1 MFTPRLMMHLSH
13 SNMPSKN
20 LNKNPSMYM
29 RLEMLIL
36 WLLTAI
42 AVSASTTALSSAE
55 LDKVSY
61 DLVNT
66 RQGDPPLLSIF
77 LPTFGYGRQ
86 EEIQVIVIAVPY
98 TPGETDQGLLS
109 SLVTA
114 LAKRDWDKVA
124 EELSKLRN
132 VYLPYETFRIKLIF
146 VFFVRT
152 KTLVDL
158 GVDAVKGLMNSR
170 DGADK
175 WPLYYA
181 SAILQIM
188 AGNLEKYHVLN
199 EIRGLEEKYKIK
211 NYDLREIRHD
221 NIVELYVDKS
231 HAATIVYLES
241 FTLTPTGQLIKVCSA
256 YINYNK
262 ENLENIW
269 KRKRESIYNDALSIT
284 KKILPDVNQLKIVF
298 TTSDNFLDDFSNKLN
313 NAIIGYFSGQ
323 FSKGYSPSV
332 PEDSTK
338 MDVGNGCANLLNNA
352 VEEAKREIRK
362 YIVDDEKGVNG
373 YIKKYV
379 NDIYN
384 VLYSDIVKTNNEL
397 LKGFF
402 NGIAE
407 SVKNENDDIK
417 QDIKN
422 SLQNANANIMD
433 QVLNTA
439 TDCVMN
445 YVGSV
450 AKSAANS
457 IVGSIPIAGQL
468 YAIAN
473 GILGALQNQITVYG
487 NVEVGNKFDS
497 RFSYMLYNVSA
508 PNICT
513 PGVEIRR
520 VQGMSFESR
529 PSVKEAILAGLK
541 GFISA
546 IVKLYTDSN
555 VVDLVPIV
563 REVDVPT
570 NGYFMIASRPGLYSI
585 TIKLKAQDLIS
596 GIKESI
602 KKGIKD
608 SLNKI
613 GSVDSGLLQVIVDVI
628 KNDQTIKE
636 KLGKIAFK
644 SLYSNIGDSYRID
657 DGWITVTTY
666 IVSFPP
672 YAYGVKRGDS
682 GTVFRYNFAYDWFGF
697 FRPYIY
703 DAFGM
708 VRSALSCESGSGT
721 SSVSSSS
728 SSSTNI
734 VKSKINEMCKEIFEE
749 AIIKKVIEIV
759 NNNIYS
765 IDDFGIETKERCSI
779 TGLIAIGA
787 NTVINDLKNTLKN
800 KVISIVKRAI
810 DDPVSDFCSRVA
822 ESAGAEVEKQLFSL
836 FGGASFLANLYGPGI
851 GRKSDAKSLAC
862 SLKSSLGY
870 LASPLLGVVEDYSY
884 LPSYLLSGF
893 SIRPPESI
901 VVKKCYAVVLS
912 PYFAYPQ
919 QIVINEKNLPEVLL
933 KYSEDLSFYIGE
945 SLFNILRKYPIEI
958 SVSWGFLKY
967 SYELKL
973 KKEGGKYCIVEE
985 PGIIPWPPCYELHDL
1000 FKSAEY
1006 RRYLKNLE
1014 GGKFELPFG
1023 ITVTMNSPVYKI
1035 LKDENF
1041 ESQVLPILVN
1051 LMIDRR
1057 NVALPYLG
1065 GVNIYFTAFK
1075 VYPAIA
1081 VREPNDLNAYY
1092 MVIPY
1097 SAPARE
1103 LFVLGTVG
1111 NYVIYDGEP
1120 KRSDNKPFLYV
1131 DLARGSGR

>member
-1 MFTPRLMMHLSH
+1 
-13 SNMPSKN
+13 
-20 LNKNPSMYM
+20 M
-29 RLEMLIL
+29 RLGMLIL

-42 AVSASTTALSSAE
+42 AVFASTTALSSAE

-61 DLVNT
+61 ELVNT
-66 RQGDPPLLSIF
+66 RQSDPPLLSIF

-114 LAKRDWDKVA
+114 LAKRDWDRVA
-124 EELSKLRN
+124 VELSKLRN

-158 GVDAVKGLMNSR
+158 GVGAVKDLMNSGE
-170 DGADK
+170 GADK

-188 AGNLEKYHVLN
+188 AGNMEKYHVLN
-199 EIRGLEEKYKIK
+199 EISELKEKYKIK
-211 NYDLREIRHD
+211 SYNLREIRHD
-221 NIVELYVDKS
+221 NIVELYANES

-256 YINYNK
+256 YIDYNK

-269 KRKRESIYNDALSIT
+269 NGKRESIYKDALSIT
-284 KKILPDVNQLKIVF
+284 RKILPNINQLKIIF
-298 TTSDNFLDDFSNKLN
+298 TTSDKSLDEFSNKLN
-313 NAIIGYFSGQ
+313 NAIIGYFSEQ
-323 FSKGYSPSV
+323 FSKEYSPSV
-332 PEDSTK
+332 PGDNIK
-338 MDVGNGCANLLNNA
+338 MAVGDGCANLLNEA
-352 VEEAKREIRK
+352 IEEAKDKIRT
-362 YIVDDEKGVNG
+362 YIEDQKNGVNG
-373 YIKKYV
+373 YIEEYID
-379 NDIYN
+379 DIYN
-384 VLYSDIVKTNNEL
+384 ILYNDIVKTNNAL
-397 LKGFF
+397 LEGFF

-417 QDIKN
+417 KDIESSLKN
-422 SLQNANANIMD
+422 TNANIMN

-450 AKSAANS
+450 AKAAVNN

-487 NVEVGNKFDS
+487 IVEVGNIFDG
-497 RFSYMLYNVSA
+497 RFSNMLYNVSA

-520 VQGMSFESR
+520 MQGMNFESR

-546 IVKLYTDSN
+546 IVNLYTDSN

-585 TIKLKAQDLIS
+585 TIKLKAQNLIS

-613 GSVDSGLLQVIVDVI
+613 GSVNSGLLQVIVDVI
-628 KNDQTIKE
+628 KNDQTIKD
-636 KLGKIAFK
+636 KLDKIAFK
-644 SLYSNIGDSYRID
+644 SLGLNVGDSYGFD
-657 DGWITVTTY
+657 NEWITVTTY
-666 IVSFPP
+666 VVSFPP
-672 YAYGVKRGDS
+672 YAYGVRRGDS

-703 DAFGM
+703 DALGM
-708 VRSALSCESGSGT
+708 VRSALSCESRSDT
-721 SSVSSSS
+721 SSMSSFS
-728 SSSTNI
+728 SSSTDI
-734 VKSKINEMCKEIFEE
+734 VKSKINETCKEIFEE
-749 AIIKKVIEIV
+749 AINKKVIEIV
-759 NNNIYS
+759 DKYISS
-765 IDDFGIETKERCSI
+765 IDDFRIEAKERCSI

-787 NTVINDLKNTLKN
+787 NTVINDLKNTLRN
-800 KVISIVKRAI
+800 KVINIIESAI
-810 DDPVSDFCSRVA
+810 NTPVSKFCSRVA
-822 ESAGAEVEKQLFSL
+822 ESAEAEVEKQLSSL
-836 FGGASFLANLYGPGI
+836 FGGASFLVNLYGHGI

-870 LASPLLGVVEDYSY
+870 LASPLLGIVEDYSY

-901 VVKKCYAVVLS
+901 VVKKCYAVILS
-912 PYFAYPQ
+912 PYFTYPQ
-919 QIVINEKNLPEVLL
+919 QITINENNLPEILL
-933 KYSEDLSFYIGE
+933 KYSEDLGSGIGE
-945 SLFNILRKYPIEI
+945 NLFKILSNYPIEI

-973 KKEGGKYCIVEE
+973 KKENDKYCVVEE
-985 PGIIPWPPCYELHDL
+985 PSIIPWSPCYNLHDL

-1006 RRYLKNLE
+1006 RSYVKNLE
-1014 GGKFELPFG
+1014 GGRFELPFG
-1023 ITVTMNSPVYKI
+1023 ITLTINSPLHKI
-1035 LKDENF
+1035 LSDKNF
-1041 ESQVLPILVN
+1041 KSQVLPVLVN

-1057 NVALPYLG
+1057 NVTLPYLG

-1081 VREPNDLNAYY
+1081 VREKPDDLNAYY

-1111 NYVIYDGEP
+1111 NYVIYDVEP
-1120 KRSDNKPFLYV
+1120 KRSDNKPFLYI
-1131 DLARGSGR
+1131 DLTGGSTR

>member
-1 MFTPRLMMHLSH
+1 V
-13 SNMPSKN
+13 N
-20 LNKNPSMYM
+20 M
-29 RLEMLIL
+29 RLEVLVL
-36 WLLTAI
+36 WLLI
-42 AVSASTTALSSAE
+42 AVIVHATSTMLTSTE
-55 LDKVSY
+55 LDKISY
-61 DLVNT
+61 DLVNA
-66 RQGDPPLLSIF
+66 RQDEPSTLSVF

-86 EEIQVIVIAVPY
+86 EEIQVIVVAVPY

-114 LAKRDWDKVA
+114 LTRRDWNTIAV
-124 EELSKLRN
+124 ELSKLRN

-158 GVDAVKGLMNSR
+158 GIDAVKDLMNNK

-188 AGNLEKYHVLN
+188 AGNMEKYHVLN
-199 EIRGLEEKYKIK
+199 EINMLKEKYKIK
-211 NYDLREIRHD
+211 SYNLREISHG
-221 NIVELYVDKS
+221 NTVELYLDESRAV
-231 HAATIVYLES
+231 TITYSENFVQ
-241 FTLTPTGQLIKVCSA
+241 TPTGQTIKVCNVHID
-256 YINYNK
+256 YDK

-269 KRKRESIYNDALSIT
+269 ESKKNSIYSDALSIT
-284 KKILPDVNQLKIVF
+284 MKILPTANQLKIVF
-298 TTSDNFLDDFSNKLN
+298 TTSDELLYGLSIKLN
-313 NAIIGYFSGQ
+313 NAIIEYFNSQ
-323 FSKGYSPSV
+323 FLMKDSPSL
-332 PEDSTK
+332 PEDSSKTA
-338 MDVGNGCANLLNNA
+338 DGDNCANLLSNA

-362 YIVDDEKGVNG
+362 YIEDTEKGING
-373 YIKKYV
+373 YIEKYV
-379 NDIYN
+379 NSIYN
-384 VLYSDIVKTNNEL
+384 VLYRDIAKTNEEL

-407 SVKNENDDIK
+407 SIKNENDNIK

-422 SLQNANANIMD
+422 SLQNVNANIMD

-445 YVGSV
+445 YVNSV
-450 AKSAANS
+450 AKAAVNK

-473 GILGALQNQITVYG
+473 GILGALQNQIIVYG
-487 NVEVGNKFDS
+487 NVEVSNKFDS
-497 RFSYMLYNVSA
+497 RFSNTLYNVSA
-508 PNICT
+508 PNICAS
-513 PGVEIRR
+513 GVEIRH

-546 IVKLYTDSN
+546 IVNLYTDSN

-563 REVDVPT
+563 REVDIPT
-570 NGYFMIASRPGLYSI
+570 NGYFMIASRPGLYTI
-585 TIKLKAQDLIS
+585 TIKLRVQDLIN
-596 GIKESI
+596 GIKENI
-602 KKGIKD
+602 RKGIKD

-636 KLGKIAFK
+636 KLGKVAFE
-644 SLYSNIGDSYRID
+644 SLYPNVGNSYGID
-657 DGWITVTTY
+657 NGWITVTTY
-666 IVSFPP
+666 VVSFPP
-672 YAYGVKRGDS
+672 YAYGIRHGDS

-708 VRSALSCESGSGT
+708 VRSALSCESGSST
-721 SSVSSSS
+721 SSVSSFS

-734 VKSKINEMCKEIFEE
+734 VKSKISEMCKEIFEE
-749 AIIKKVIEIV
+749 AINNIVIEIV
-759 NNNIYS
+759 DKDISS
-765 IDDFGIETKERCSI
+765 IDDFGIEAKERCSI

-787 NTVINDLKNTLKN
+787 NTVINELKNTLKN
-800 KVISIVKRAI
+800 RVISIIKRAI
-810 DDPVSDFCSRVA
+810 NDPVSDFCSRVT
-822 ESAGAEVEKQLFSL
+822 ESAETKVEKQLSSL
-836 FGGASFLANLYGPGI
+836 FSGASFLVNFYGPGI
-851 GRKSDAKSLAC
+851 GRKIDAKNLAC

-870 LASPLLGVVEDYSY
+870 LTSPLLGIVEDYSY
-884 LPSYLLSGF
+884 LPSYLLSEF

-912 PYFAYPQ
+912 PHFTYPQ
-919 QIVINEKNLPEVLL
+919 QIVINEKNLPEILL
-933 KYSEDLSFYIGE
+933 KYSEDLHFYIGE
-945 SLFNILRKYPIEI
+945 DLFNILSKYPIEI

-973 KKEGGKYCIVEE
+973 KKESGKYCIVEE
-985 PGIIPWPPCYELHDL
+985 PSITPWSPCYDLHDL
-1000 FKSAEY
+1000 FRSAEY
-1006 RRYLKNLE
+1006 RRYIKNLE
-1014 GGKFELPFG
+1014 GGRFELPFG
-1023 ITVTMNSPVYKI
+1023 ITIIINSPLHKI
-1035 LKDENF
+1035 LNDENF
-1041 ESQVLPILVN
+1041 KSQVLPILVN
-1051 LMIDRR
+1051 FMIDRR
-1057 NVALPYLG
+1057 NVTLAYLG
-1065 GVNIYFTAFK
+1065 GVNIYFTTFK

-1111 NYVIYDGEP
+1111 GYVLFDGKP
-1120 KRSDNKPFLYV
+1120 KRTDNKPFLYV
-1131 DLARGSGR
+1131 DLVGSSTR